1 MIDLRRAEGAP
12 LLRVGHRG
20 AAALA
25 PENTIASL
33 ELAVELGCD
42 LVEFDVL
49 ELDGRLVLAHSAG
62 EVPAETA
69 SLDEALAFLARS
81 EAGAHVD
88 LKAPGTEAAVAE
100 ALRRHGLVERA
111 VVSTFR
117 PESLRALHAAE
128 PGLRLGLTYPDDRA
142 RPLAAARARA
152 VRRPRPGGDANR
164 ACAARIGRMLA
175 DAHATAAML
184 HWQVVSR
191 AVVERCHALDV
202 PVLAWTVETRDQV
215 RRMDEL
221 GVDGVIADDPGLDF
235 DA

>member
-49 ELDGRLVLAHSAG
+49 ELGGRLVLAHSAG

-69 SLDEALAFLARS
+69 SLDDALAFLARS

-88 LKAPGTEAAVAE
+88 LKTPGTEAAVAD

-128 PGLRLGLTYPDDRA
+128 PGLRLGLTYPEDRHGLSRRRA
-142 RPLAAARARA
+142 LAPFVGLGLAAMRT
-152 VRRPRPGGDANR
+152 GL
-164 ACAARIGRMLA
+164 AARGSAACSRR
-175 DAHATAAML
+175 AHATAAVL
-184 HWQVVSR
+184 HWRWSAAPSSSAATPSTCPFSPGRSR
-191 AVVERCHALDV
+191 HATRCG
-202 PVLAWTVETRDQV
+202 AWTSSAWT
-215 RRMDEL
+215 
-221 GVDGVIADDPGLDF
+221 A
-235 DA
+235 

>member
-1 MIDLRRAEGAP
+1 VIDLRRAEGDS

-20 AAALA
+20 AAAFA

-33 ELAVELGCD
+33 ARAVEIGCG

-49 ELDGRLVLAHSAG
+49 ELGGRLVLAHSAE

-69 SLDEALAFLARS
+69 SLDDALSFLAS
-81 EAGAHVD
+81 STAGAHVD
-88 LKAPGTEAAVAE
+88 LKTPGTEAAVAD
-100 ALRRHGLVERA
+100 AVGRHGLVDRA
-111 VVSTFR
+111 IVSSFR
-117 PESLRALHAAE
+117 PASLRALHAAE
-128 PGLRLGLTYPDDRA
+128 PAVRLGLTYPGDPHGLSR
-142 RPLAAARARA
+142 RRA
-152 VRRPRPGGDANR
+152 VAPFVGLGLATMRVALAPRI
-164 ACAARIGRMLA
+164 ARLLA
-175 DAHATAAML
+175 DAHATAAVL

-202 PVLAWTVETRDQV
+202 PILAWTVETGDQV